1 MIGFVLFI
9 VFTRATETVLCM
21 EQGISDVNKC
31 KNILITSHK
40 LINNIDKTQC
50 IEYRKGKS
58 LKVYNQDK
66 KGDNKKEYHIK
77 YYKDGDCKEVE
88 ETTNGK
94 VTLLDET
101 ILRNANTIHNY
112 GNTYKD
118 GIEVK
123 INKLYSGITKRMYN
137 IYNVQLKGEAPEE
150 QDQKKP
156 EEQDQKKPEEQDQ
169 KKPEEQDQKKPEEKD
184 QKKPEEQDNKDDM
197 INPSNLN
204 ASSSTFITLLLGMI
218 FILF

>member
-9 VFTRATETVLCM
+9 VFTSATDTVLCM

-31 KNILITSHK
+31 NNILVTSHK

-88 ETTNGK
+88 ESTNGK

-137 IYNVQLKGEAPEE
+137 IYNVQLKGEAPEGT
-150 QDQKKP
+150 P
-156 EEQDQKKPEEQDQ
+156 EGTPE
-169 KKPEEQDQKKPEEKD
+169 KTPEKTPEGTPEKT
-184 QKKPEEQDNKDDM
+184 PEKTPEGTLDNKDDM
-197 INPSNLN
+197 NTPSNLN
-204 ASSSTFITLLLGMI
+204 ASSSTFITLLLGML